1 MPPVMAALRNTTVG
15 LLRWAGY
22 TNMAAAGRQLAAQ
35 PARALALMGI
45 ALENCIALKLTGLAL
60 PPRILI
66 VLPCHLNKVREA
78 SNG

>member
-1 MPPVMAALRNTTVG
+1 MAALRNTTVG

-45 ALENCIALKLTGLAL
+45 ALEN
-60 PPRILI
+60 
-66 VLPCHLNKVREA
+66 
-78 SNG
+78 